1 MALCSCFKTQHNDEG
16 ARRKSNNRA
25 SIRSEKNE
33 LDLLEIQKRGMEPN
47 NEDDQYYVRTE
58 DNDDHRVSHQT
69 DMKNSFNGEA
79 RVSIFF
85 HFSNHRQW
93 HYNQCHTI
101 SWALRSV

>member
-79 RVSIFF
+79 RVSIVFRFF
-85 HFSNHRQW
+85 AS
-93 HYNQCHTI
+93 
-101 SWALRSV
+101 S